1 MENIFFD
8 DFFELLLLLACLILS
23 GFFSGSET
31 AFTAA
36 SKAKLANL
44 ENEGN
49 AVAALTN
56 KLKTQSERVIGSLL
70 FGNNLVNI
78 LASALATSI
87 LIKMFGEAGI
97 AYATIGTTFFV
108 LVFSEVLP
116 KTYALMKPEKVV
128 LFVAPALSVLTKI
141 FYPITYWVAR
151 IVSSVF
157 KALNIRPEIHEDEHE
172 EELRGAIQIFND
184 NIVGVKEDQQKG
196 VMLKSILD
204 LEEMHVEEIMVH
216 RKDVKMIDAD
226 MPVNEIIEEVKA
238 SPFTRMPVWKDKK
251 DNIIGVIH
259 SKLVLQELLENGSD
273 VSNINILKTMMEPW
287 FIPESTTLY
296 DQLEAFRER
305 REHFSIMVDEYGAFM
320 GIVTL
325 EDILEEIVGE
335 INDEYD
341 VEISGIKAQPDG
353 CYLVDGDVTIRA
365 LNRDLNWNLPDEE
378 YSTVAGLILFESRS
392 IPVVGQTYNFYGY
405 RFEVIKRHR
414 NHLSLIRV
422 APENK

>member
-1 MENIFFD
+1 METSIWA
-8 DFFELLLLLACLILS
+8 DFSELILLLICLIAS
-23 GFFSGSET
+23 AFFSGAET

-36 SKAKLANL
+36 SRAKMANL

-49 AVAALTN
+49 ERATLIN
-56 KLKTQSERVIGSLL
+56 KLRQNSEKVIGSLL

-87 LIKMFGEAGI
+87 LIKMFGDAGI
-97 AYATIGTTFFV
+97 VYATIAITFFV
-108 LVFSEVLP
+108 LVFSEVMP
-116 KTYALMKPEKVV
+116 KTYSLINPEKVV
-128 LFVAPALSVLTKI
+128 LKVAPGLLLLTKI
-141 FYPITYWVAR
+141 FSPITYGVAT
-151 IVSSVF
+151 IVKGVF
-157 KALNIRPEIHEDEHE
+157 KTFKIDVESHDGEHE
-172 EELRGAIQIFND
+172 EELRGAIQMFND
-184 NIVGVKEDQQKG
+184 NMDVKEEQQKG
-196 VMLKSILD
+196 LMLRSILD
-204 LEEMHVEEIMVH
+204 LAEMQVEEIMVH

-226 MPVNEIIEEVKA
+226 MPINEIIEEVK
-238 SPFTRMPVWKDKK
+238 SSSFTRMPVFKDKK

-259 SKLVLQELLENGSD
+259 SKLVLQEVLNNGGD
-273 VSNINILKTMMEPW
+273 VSNMNILKTMIEPW

-341 VEISGIKAQPDG
+341 VEISGIRHQTDG
-353 CYLVDGDVTIRA
+353 SYLVDGDVTIRDI
-365 LNRDLNWNLPDEE
+365 NRELDWSLPDDE
-378 YSTVAGLILFESRS
+378 YSTVAGLVLFESRS

-405 RFEVIKRHR
+405 RFEIIKRHR
-414 NHLSLIRV
+414 NHLSLIKII
-422 APENK
+422 PEK